1 MQRQDPV
8 TIPLGGGPDEA
19 TAKLLRGPGVLAV
32 ALDGDTTKA
41 GGLTKARGFVRI
53 TTTSTTH
60 GETPES
66 VFISV
71 GTDRGELVVVGER
84 STYGLAAS
92 DALVDGAALVL
103 RGPSVVGNFR
113 EGVVHVASLGSES

>member
-1 MQRQDPV
+1 MQRQQPV
-8 TIPLGGGPDEA
+8 TIPLGGGPDQAVTE
-19 TAKLLRGPGVLAV
+19 LLRGPNVLSV
-32 ALDGDTTKA
+32 VYDGDTTKA
-41 GGLTKARGFVRI
+41 GGLTKARGLERI
-53 TTTSTTH
+53 PTGTTH

-66 VFISV
+66 VFFSV
-71 GTDRGELVVVGER
+71 GTDKGELVVVGQQ

-103 RGPSVVGNFR
+103 RGPSIVGNFR